1 MMPPMTS
8 ISPADDSRSDD
19 ASSSTFSSEVPQSLA
34 ARGSNRSRQPDNQ
47 AFRDFIGSGWGPRPE
62 GLPSRSEAAP
72 WAAARREALGRLF
85 PGERLVLPAGT
96 LKVRN
101 NDCDYR
107 FRPHSAFAHLAGT
120 GTDFEPDAVLV
131 LDPLPSPAQDADSP
145 DNADDVGGAAPTHE
159 AVLYFRPRASRSSR
173 EFYGDPRYGELWVG
187 VRPSLEEVE
196 SATGMR
202 CAHIDSLP
210 DALAKDAGP
219 GAVHLRVVA
228 EAEESVTA
236 LVTTTRRQVGLETGQ
251 AAAEVD
257 AGLTEAAS
265 ELRLIK
271 DPWEIDQLRAAVAAT
286 KAGFDDLIR
295 SIPRARGHWRG
306 ERVLEGA
313 FGAKAREEGNGL
325 GYDTIAAAGNHANT
339 LHWIN
344 NDGAVEPGQLVL
356 VDAGV
361 EVDSL
366 YTADVTRTI
375 PVDGRFTEAQRRI
388 YQAVLDAA
396 DAAFAR
402 AGTPGCRF
410 KDVHAAAMEVIAARL
425 EEWGML
431 PEGVSAADSL
441 APEGQYHRRWMVHGT
456 SHHLGLDVHDC
467 AQARREMYMDAELE
481 PGMCFTI
488 EPGLYFRQ
496 DDLLVPAEMRG
507 TGVRIED
514 DVIVREDG
522 GVERLTQDVP
532 RTVEEVEAWVSGLI
546 A

>member
-1 MMPPMTS
+1 MTS
-8 ISPADDSRSDD
+8 TSPADDRTSDD
-19 ASSSTFSSEVPQSLA
+19 ASTPSSSQEAPQSLA

-72 WAAARREALGRLF
+72 WAAARREALGSLF

-131 LDPLPSPAQDADSP
+131 LEPLTAPGRETVTKAAAAQAPDAL
-145 DNADDVGGAAPTHE
+145 THE
-159 AVLYFRPRASRSSR
+159 AVLYFRPRASRSSQ

-219 GAVHLRVVA
+219 GAVQLRVVA
-228 EAEESVTA
+228 EADEAVTA
-236 LVTTTRRQVGLETGQ
+236 LVTTIRQQVGLETGQ
-251 AAAEVD
+251 AATEVD
-257 AGLTEAAS
+257 AGLAEAAS
-265 ELRLIK
+265 
-271 DPWEIDQLRAAVAAT
+271 
-286 KAGFDDLIR
+286 
-295 SIPRARGHWRG
+295 PRARGHWRG

-467 AQARREMYMDAELE
+467 AQARREMYMEAELR

-488 EPGLYFRQ
+488 EPGLYFRE

-514 DVIVREDG
+514 DVVVREDG
-522 GVERLTQDVP
+522 SVERLTQDVP

>member
-1 MMPPMTS
+1 MTS
-8 ISPADDSRSDD
+8 TSPANNRTSDD
-19 ASSSTFSSEVPQSLA
+19 ASTPSSSQEAPQSLA

-72 WAAARREALGRLF
+72 WAAARREALGSLF
-85 PGERLVLPAGT
+85 PGERLVLPAGA

-131 LDPLPSPAQDADSP
+131 LEPLTAPGRETVTKAAAAQAP
-145 DNADDVGGAAPTHE
+145 DTPTHE
-159 AVLYFRPRASRSSR
+159 AVLYFRPRASRSSQ

-219 GAVHLRVVA
+219 GAVQLRVVA
-228 EAEESVTA
+228 EADEAVTA
-236 LVTTTRRQVGLETGQ
+236 LVTTIRQQVGLEAGQ
-251 AAAEVD
+251 TATEVD
-257 AGLTEAAS
+257 AGLAEAAS
-265 ELRLIK
+265 ELRLVK

-431 PEGVSAADSL
+431 PEGMSAADSL

-467 AQARREMYMDAELE
+467 AQARREMYMDAELR

-488 EPGLYFRQ
+488 EPGLYFRE
-496 DDLLVPAEMRG
+496 DDLLVPEEMRG

-514 DVIVREDG
+514 DVVVREDG
-522 GVERLTQDVP
+522 SVERLTQDVP

>member
-1 MMPPMTS
+1 MTS
-8 ISPADDSRSDD
+8 TSPADDRPSDD
-19 ASSSTFSSEVPQSLA
+19 ASTPSSSQEAPQSLA

-72 WAAARREALGRLF
+72 WAAARREALGSLF

-107 FRPHSAFAHLAGT
+107 FRPHSSFAHLAGT

-131 LDPLPSPAQDADSP
+131 LEPLTAPGRETGTKAAAAQAP
-145 DNADDVGGAAPTHE
+145 DTPTHE
-159 AVLYFRPRASRSSR
+159 AVLYFRPRASRSSQ

-202 CAHIDSLP
+202 CVHIDSLP

-219 GAVHLRVVA
+219 GAVQLRVVA
-228 EAEESVTA
+228 EADEAVTA
-236 LVTTTRRQVGLETGQ
+236 LVTTTRQQVGLETGQ
-251 AAAEVD
+251 AATEVD
-257 AGLTEAAS
+257 AGLAEAAS
-265 ELRLIK
+265 ELRLVK

-431 PEGVSAADSL
+431 PEGVSATDSL

-467 AQARREMYMDAELE
+467 AQARREMYMDAELR

-488 EPGLYFRQ
+488 EPGLYFRK
-496 DDLLVPAEMRG
+496 DDLLVPEEMRG

-514 DVIVREDG
+514 DVVVREDG
-522 GVERLTQDVP
+522 SVERLTQDVP

>member
-1 MMPPMTS
+1 MTS
-8 ISPADDSRSDD
+8 TSPADDPPSDD
-19 ASSSTFSSEVPQSLA
+19 ASTPSSSQEAPQSLA
-34 ARGSNRSRQPDNQ
+34 ARGSTRSRQPENQ
-47 AFRDFIGSGWGPRPE
+47 ACRDFIGSGWGPRPE

-72 WAAARREALGRLF
+72 WAAARREALGSLF

-131 LDPLPSPAQDADSP
+131 LEPLTAPGRETVTKAAAAQAPDAL
-145 DNADDVGGAAPTHE
+145 THE
-159 AVLYFRPRASRSSR
+159 AVLYFRPRASRSSQ

-219 GAVHLRVVA
+219 GAVQLRVVA
-228 EAEESVTA
+228 EADEAVTA
-236 LVTTTRRQVGLETGQ
+236 LVTTIRQQVGLETGQ
-251 AAAEVD
+251 AATEVD
-257 AGLTEAAS
+257 AGLAEAAS
-265 ELRLIK
+265 ELRLVK

-467 AQARREMYMDAELE
+467 AQARREMYMEAELK

-488 EPGLYFRQ
+488 EPGLYFRE
-496 DDLLVPAEMRG
+496 DDLLVPEEMRG

-514 DVIVREDG
+514 DVVVREDG
-522 GVERLTQDVP
+522 SVERLTQDVP

>member
-19 ASSSTFSSEVPQSLA
+19 ASSSTSSSEVPQSLA

-47 AFRDFIGSGWGPRPE
+47 AFRDFIGSGWGPRTE

-131 LDPLPSPAQDADSP
+131 LEPLSAPGRETGTKAAAAQAP
-145 DNADDVGGAAPTHE
+145 DTPTHE
-159 AVLYFRPRASRSSR
+159 AVLYFRPRASRSSQ

-202 CAHIDSLP
+202 CAHVDSLP

-219 GAVHLRVVA
+219 GAVQLRVVA
-228 EAEESVTA
+228 EADEAVTA
-236 LVTTTRRQVGLETGQ
+236 LVTTIRQQVGLETGQ
-251 AAAEVD
+251 TATEVD
-257 AGLTEAAS
+257 AGLAEAAS
-265 ELRLIK
+265 ELRLVK

-467 AQARREMYMDAELE
+467 AQARREMYMDAELR

-488 EPGLYFRQ
+488 EPGLYFRE
-496 DDLLVPAEMRG
+496 DDLLVPEEMRG

-514 DVIVREDG
+514 DVVVREDG
-522 GVERLTQDVP
+522 SVERLTQDVP

>member
-1 MMPPMTS
+1 MAST
-8 ISPADDSRSDD
+8 SPADNRPSDETP
-19 ASSSTFSSEVPQSLA
+19 APSQEAPQSLA
-34 ARGSNRSRQPDNQ
+34 ARGSNRSRQPENQ

-62 GLPSRSEAAP
+62 GLPTRSEAAP

-85 PGERLVLPAGT
+85 PGERLVLPAGA

-131 LDPLPSPAQDADSP
+131 LDPLTAPGQDAGSP
-145 DNADDVGGAAPTHE
+145 ESSDGGDDASPTHE
-159 AVLYFRPRASRSSR
+159 AVLYFRPRASRSSQ

-196 SATGMR
+196 ASTGMR

-219 GAVHLRVVA
+219 DAVQLRVVA
-228 EAEESVTA
+228 EADESVTA
-236 LVTTTRRQVGLETGQ
+236 LVTTTREKVGLQTGQ
-251 AAAEVD
+251 GAAEVD
-257 AGLTEAAS
+257 AGLAEAAS
-265 ELRLIK
+265 ELRLVK

-344 NDGAVEPGQLVL
+344 NDGWSWWTPASRSTPSTPLTSLARSRSMVASPRLS
-356 VDAGV
+356 AG
-361 EVDSL
+361 S
-366 YTADVTRTI
+366 TRRFSTPPTPPS
-375 PVDGRFTEAQRRI
+375 PVRARR
-388 YQAVLDAA
+388 
-396 DAAFAR
+396 
-402 AGTPGCRF
+402 
-410 KDVHAAAMEVIAARL
+410 AAASR
-425 EEWGML
+425 
-431 PEGVSAADSL
+431 
-441 APEGQYHRRWMVHGT
+441 T
-456 SHHLGLDVHDC
+456 STPPPW
-467 AQARREMYMDAELE
+467 R
-481 PGMCFTI
+481 
-488 EPGLYFRQ
+488 
-496 DDLLVPAEMRG
+496 
-507 TGVRIED
+507 
-514 DVIVREDG
+514 
-522 GVERLTQDVP
+522 
-532 RTVEEVEAWVSGLI
+532 
-546 A
+546 

>member
-1 MMPPMTS
+1 MTS
-8 ISPADDSRSDD
+8 TSPANDRTSDD
-19 ASSSTFSSEVPQSLA
+19 ASTPSSSQEAPQSLA

-72 WAAARREALGRLF
+72 WAAARREALGSLF

-131 LDPLPSPAQDADSP
+131 LEPLTAPGREAGTKAAAAQAP
-145 DNADDVGGAAPTHE
+145 DTPTHE
-159 AVLYFRPRASRSSR
+159 AVLYFRPRASRSSQ

-219 GAVHLRVVA
+219 GAVQLRVVA
-228 EAEESVTA
+228 EADEAVTA
-236 LVTTTRRQVGLETGQ
+236 LVTTTRQQVGLETGQ
-251 AAAEVD
+251 AATEVD
-257 AGLTEAAS
+257 AGLAEAAS
-265 ELRLIK
+265 ELRLVK

-467 AQARREMYMDAELE
+467 AQARREMYMDAELR

-488 EPGLYFRQ
+488 EPGLYFRE
-496 DDLLVPAEMRG
+496 DDLLVPEEMRG

-514 DVIVREDG
+514 DVVVREDG
-522 GVERLTQDVP
+522 SVERLTQDVP

>member
-1 MMPPMTS
+1 MAST
-8 ISPADDSRSDD
+8 SPADNRPSDETPDSSQE
-19 ASSSTFSSEVPQSLA
+19 APQSLA
-34 ARGSNRSRQPDNQ
+34 ARGSNRSRQPENQ

-62 GLPSRSEAAP
+62 GLPTRSEAAP

-85 PGERLVLPAGT
+85 PGERLVLPAGA

-131 LDPLPSPAQDADSP
+131 LDPLTAPAQDAGSP
-145 DNADDVGGAAPTHE
+145 DGSDDTDDVAPTHE
-159 AVLYFRPRASRSSR
+159 AVLYFRPRASRSSQ

-196 SATGMR
+196 ASTGMR

-219 GAVHLRVVA
+219 DAVQLRVVA
-228 EAEESVTA
+228 EADESVTA
-236 LVTTTRRQVGLETGQ
+236 LVTTTREKVGLQTGQ
-251 AAAEVD
+251 GAAEVD
-257 AGLTEAAS
+257 AGLAEAAS
-265 ELRLIK
+265 ELRLVK

-410 KDVHAAAMEVIAARL
+410 KDVHAAAREVIAARL

-467 AQARREMYMDAELE
+467 AQARREMYMEAELK

-488 EPGLYFRQ
+488 EPGLYFRE

-514 DVIVREDG
+514 DVVVREDG
-522 GVERLTQDVP
+522 SVERLTQDVP

-546 A
+546 AD

>member
-1 MMPPMTS
+1 MTS
-8 ISPADDSRSDD
+8 TSSADGNPSDE
-19 ASSSTFSSEVPQSLA
+19 ASSSPEAAQSLA

-85 PGERLVLPAGT
+85 PGERLVLPAGA

-107 FRPHSAFAHLAGT
+107 FRPHSAFAHMAGT

-131 LDPLPSPAQDADSP
+131 LDPLTSPAQDADSP

-159 AVLYFRPRASRSSR
+159 AVLYFRPRASRSSQ

-196 SATGMR
+196 SSTGMR

-219 GAVHLRVVA
+219 GAVQLRVVA
-228 EAEESVTA
+228 EADEAITD
-236 LVTTTRRQVGLETGQ
+236 LVTTTRQKAGLETGQ
-251 AAAEVD
+251 VAAEVD
-257 AGLTEAAS
+257 AGLAEAAS
-265 ELRLIK
+265 ELRLVK

-344 NDGAVEPGQLVL
+344 NDGAVKPGQLVL

-375 PVDGRFTEAQRRI
+375 PVDGRFTEAQRKI

-396 DAAFAR
+396 DAAFVR

-431 PEGVSAADSL
+431 PAGVGAADSL

-467 AQARREMYMDAELE
+467 AQARREMYMDAELR

-488 EPGLYFRQ
+488 EPGLYFRE

-514 DVIVREDG
+514 DVVVREDG

-546 A
+546 G

>member
-1 MMPPMTS
+1 MTS
-8 ISPADDSRSDD
+8 TSPADDRTSDD
-19 ASSSTFSSEVPQSLA
+19 ASTPSSSQEATQSLA

-47 AFRDFIGSGWGPRPE
+47 AFRDFIGSGWSPRPE

-72 WAAARREALGRLF
+72 WAAARREALGSLF

-131 LDPLPSPAQDADSP
+131 LEPLTAPGREAGTKAAAAQTP
-145 DNADDVGGAAPTHE
+145 DTPTHE
-159 AVLYFRPRASRSSR
+159 AVLYFRPRASRSSQ

-219 GAVHLRVVA
+219 GAVQLRVVA
-228 EAEESVTA
+228 EANEAVTA
-236 LVTTTRRQVGLETGQ
+236 LVTTTRQQVGLETGQ
-251 AAAEVD
+251 AATEVD
-257 AGLTEAAS
+257 AGLAEAAS
-265 ELRLIK
+265 ELRLVK

-313 FGAKAREEGNGL
+313 FGSKAREEGNGL

-344 NDGAVEPGQLVL
+344 NDGAIEPGQLVL

-431 PEGVSAADSL
+431 PEGVSATDSL

-467 AQARREMYMDAELE
+467 AQARREMYMDAELR

-488 EPGLYFRQ
+488 EPGLYFRE
-496 DDLLVPAEMRG
+496 DDLLVPEEMRG

-514 DVIVREDG
+514 DVVVREDG
-522 GVERLTQDVP
+522 SVERLTQDVP

>member
-1 MMPPMTS
+1 MTS
-8 ISPADDSRSDD
+8 TSPADDRPSDD
-19 ASSSTFSSEVPQSLA
+19 ASTPSSSQEAPQSLA
-34 ARGSNRSRQPDNQ
+34 ARGSIRSRQPDNQ

-72 WAAARREALGRLF
+72 WAAARREALGSLF

-131 LDPLPSPAQDADSP
+131 LEPLTTPGREAGTKAAAAQAP
-145 DNADDVGGAAPTHE
+145 DTPTHE
-159 AVLYFRPRASRSSR
+159 AVLYFRPRASRSSQ

-196 SATGMR
+196 AATGVR

-219 GAVHLRVVA
+219 GAVQLRVVA
-228 EAEESVTA
+228 EADEA
-236 LVTTTRRQVGLETGQ
+236 IADLVTTTRQKAGLETGQ
-251 AAAEVD
+251 VAAEVD
-257 AGLTEAAS
+257 AGLAEAAS
-265 ELRLIK
+265 ELRLVK

-375 PVDGRFTEAQRRI
+375 PVDGRFTEAQRKI

-488 EPGLYFRQ
+488 EPGLYFRD

-507 TGVRIED
+507 IGVRIED
-514 DVIVREDG
+514 DVVVREDG
-522 GVERLTQDVP
+522 GVERLTQDIP
-532 RTVEEVEAWVSGLI
+532 RTVDEVEAWVSGLI

>member
-1 MMPPMTS
+1 MASTS
-8 ISPADDSRSDD
+8 PSDTHPSD
-19 ASSSTFSSEVPQSLA
+19 KTPASSQEATQSLA

-72 WAAARREALGRLF
+72 WAAARREALGSLF

-131 LDPLPSPAQDADSP
+131 LEPLSAPGRETGTKAAAAQAP
-145 DNADDVGGAAPTHE
+145 DTPTHE
-159 AVLYFRPRASRSSR
+159 AVLYFRPRASRSSQ

-196 SATGMR
+196 ASTGMR

-219 GAVHLRVVA
+219 GAVRLRVVA
-228 EAEESVTA
+228 EADESVTA
-236 LVTTTRRQVGLETGQ
+236 LVTTTRQQVGLETGEV
-251 AAAEVD
+251 AAEVD
-257 AGLTEAAS
+257 AGLAEAAS

-396 DAAFAR
+396 DAAFTR

-410 KDVHAAAMEVIAARL
+410 KDIHAAAMEVIAARL

-431 PEGVSAADSL
+431 PEGVSAVDSL
-441 APEGQYHRRWMVHGT
+441 TPEGQYHRRWMVHGT

-467 AQARREMYMDAELE
+467 AQARREMYMEAELR

-488 EPGLYFRQ
+488 EPGLYFRE

-514 DVIVREDG
+514 DAVVREDG
-522 GVERLTQDVP
+522 SVERLTQDIP

>member
-1 MMPPMTS
+1 MTS
-8 ISPADDSRSDD
+8 TSPANDRTSDD
-19 ASSSTFSSEVPQSLA
+19 ASTPSSSQEAPQSLA

-62 GLPSRSEAAP
+62 GLLSRSEAAP
-72 WAAARREALGRLF
+72 WAAARREALGSLF

-131 LDPLPSPAQDADSP
+131 LEPLTAPGRETVTKAAAAQAP
-145 DNADDVGGAAPTHE
+145 DTPTHE
-159 AVLYFRPRASRSSR
+159 AVLYFRPRASRSSQ

-219 GAVHLRVVA
+219 GAVQLRVVA
-228 EAEESVTA
+228 EADEAVTA
-236 LVTTTRRQVGLETGQ
+236 LVTTIRQQVGLEAGQ
-251 AAAEVD
+251 TATEVD
-257 AGLTEAAS
+257 AGLAEAAS
-265 ELRLIK
+265 ELRLVK

-467 AQARREMYMDAELE
+467 AQARREMYMEAELK

-488 EPGLYFRQ
+488 EPGLYFRE

-514 DVIVREDG
+514 DVVVREDG
-522 GVERLTQDVP
+522 SVERLTQDVP

-546 A
+546 AN

>member
-1 MMPPMTS
+1 MTS
-8 ISPADDSRSDD
+8 TSPADDRTSDD
-19 ASSSTFSSEVPQSLA
+19 ASTPSSSQEAPQSLA

-72 WAAARREALGRLF
+72 WAAARREALGSLF

-131 LDPLPSPAQDADSP
+131 LEPLTAPGRETGTKAAAAQAP
-145 DNADDVGGAAPTHE
+145 DTPTHE
-159 AVLYFRPRASRSSR
+159 AVLYFRPRASRSSQ

-202 CAHIDSLP
+202 CVHIDSLP

-219 GAVHLRVVA
+219 GAVQLRVVA
-228 EAEESVTA
+228 EADEAVTA
-236 LVTTTRRQVGLETGQ
+236 LVTTIRQQVGLETGQ
-251 AAAEVD
+251 AATEVD
-257 AGLTEAAS
+257 AGLAEAAS
-265 ELRLIK
+265 ELRLVK

-375 PVDGRFTEAQRRI
+375 PVDGRFTKAQRRI

-431 PEGVSAADSL
+431 PEGVSATDSL

-467 AQARREMYMDAELE
+467 AQARREMYMDAELR

-488 EPGLYFRQ
+488 EPGLYFRE
-496 DDLLVPAEMRG
+496 DDLLVPEEMRG

-514 DVIVREDG
+514 DVVVREDG
-522 GVERLTQDVP
+522 SVERLTQDVP

>member
-1 MMPPMTS
+1 MTS
-8 ISPADDSRSDD
+8 TSPANDRTSDD
-19 ASSSTFSSEVPQSLA
+19 ASTPSSSQEAPQSLA

-72 WAAARREALGRLF
+72 WAAARREALGSLF

-131 LDPLPSPAQDADSP
+131 LEPLTAPGRETVTKAAAAQAP
-145 DNADDVGGAAPTHE
+145 DTPTHE
-159 AVLYFRPRASRSSR
+159 AVLYFRPRASRSSQ

-219 GAVHLRVVA
+219 GAVQLRVVA
-228 EAEESVTA
+228 EADEAVTA
-236 LVTTTRRQVGLETGQ
+236 LVTTIRQQVGLEAGQ
-251 AAAEVD
+251 TATEVD
-257 AGLTEAAS
+257 AGLAEAAS
-265 ELRLIK
+265 ELRLVK

-467 AQARREMYMDAELE
+467 AQARREMYMEAELK

-488 EPGLYFRQ
+488 EPGLYFRE

-514 DVIVREDG
+514 DVVVREDG
-522 GVERLTQDVP
+522 SVERLTQDVP

-546 A
+546 AN

>member
-1 MMPPMTS
+1 MTS
-8 ISPADDSRSDD
+8 TSPANGSPSDE
-19 ASSSTFSSEVPQSLA
+19 ASSSSQEAPQSLA

-72 WAAARREALGRLF
+72 WAAARREALGRIF

-131 LDPLPSPAQDADSP
+131 LEPLTAPGRETVTKAAAAQAPDAL
-145 DNADDVGGAAPTHE
+145 THE
-159 AVLYFRPRASRSSR
+159 AVLYFRPRASRSSQ

-219 GAVHLRVVA
+219 GAVQLRVVA
-228 EAEESVTA
+228 EADDSVTA
-236 LVTTTRRQVGLETGQ
+236 LVTTARQQVGLETGQ

-257 AGLTEAAS
+257 AGLAEAAS

-325 GYDTIAAAGNHANT
+325 GYDTIAAAGDHANT

-366 YTADVTRTI
+366 YTADITRTI

-431 PEGVSAADSL
+431 PEGVSAAESL

-467 AQARREMYMDAELE
+467 AQARREMYMEAELR

-488 EPGLYFRQ
+488 EPGLYFRE

-514 DVIVREDG
+514 DVVVREDG
-522 GVERLTQDVP
+522 SVERLTQDVP

>member
-8 ISPADDSRSDD
+8 ISPADDNRSDD
-19 ASSSTFSSEVPQSLA
+19 TSSSTSSSEVPQSLA

-131 LDPLPSPAQDADSP
+131 LEPLTAPGRETVTKAAAAQAP
-145 DNADDVGGAAPTHE
+145 DTPTHE
-159 AVLYFRPRASRSSR
+159 AVLYFRPRASRSSQ

-228 EAEESVTA
+228 EADESVTA

-325 GYDTIAAAGNHANT
+325 GYDTIAAAGDHANT

-532 RTVEEVEAWVSGLI
+532 RTVEEVEAWVSSLI